1 MSISNRLKG
10 LQSLMQVGSLSSDA
24 WCFSNSISRRLIAL
38 GIISEM
44 QEAIEQLESLNLKLE
59 IELSIE
65 DSEIDFL
72 EWLDFNPDIQCLF
85 HYSEYVENSNNSST
99 INKIPEM
106 FAAYKSTTVTETT
119 TQNISSPQYIL
130 HNSIQ
135 NQNPQYSFGPG
146 GNTYDINSSLHQTT
160 TQIQN
165 QTESQQNQN
174 NQYMYGQNGSNFDID
189 AFLHQTTTQ
198 TQNQTQS
205 QYETQ
210 PLVFNNGSGGSG
222 FVHEQTTETTKTTTT
237 IPIFSQNQFNAQQ
250 SQQNIYGENANLRNF
265 NQTTTT
271 TTTTTTNQNQNGQY
285 QLAQRVGYGT
295 DDGGN
300 INAYEIN
307 GKEIIDNNTNIQ
319 TLDPIV
325 NQTQM
330 TSSVNKAIFNETV
343 NKILQS
349 ENTLPVS
356 YLPEKVNEV
365 IVDTN
370 VRTLPL
376 ITTPNTVSYGTLDPI
391 VHETQTYYTGE
402 NNNINLTG
410 NDMNG
415 FSTGNNI
422 NISSTGN
429 MYDYS
434 SNLNSNIN
442 VNGIINN
449 DINSF
454 GDNNNWFGTTQTTQ
468 TTTTTTTT
476 NYNPNNFNFP
486 LQDGVTTSNQQVQ
499 YGI

>member
-1 MSISNRLKG
+1 
-10 LQSLMQVGSLSSDA
+10 
-24 WCFSNSISRRLIAL
+24 
-38 GIISEM
+38 
-44 QEAIEQLESLNLKLE
+44 
-59 IELSIE
+59 
-65 DSEIDFL
+65 
-72 EWLDFNPDIQCLF
+72 
-85 HYSEYVENSNNSST
+85 
-99 INKIPEM
+99 
-106 FAAYKSTTVTETT
+106 
-119 TQNISSPQYIL
+119 
-130 HNSIQ
+130 
-135 NQNPQYSFGPG
+135 
-146 GNTYDINSSLHQTT
+146 
-160 TQIQN
+160 
-165 QTESQQNQN
+165 
-174 NQYMYGQNGSNFDID
+174 
-189 AFLHQTTTQ
+189 
-198 TQNQTQS
+198 
-205 QYETQ
+205 
-210 PLVFNNGSGGSG
+210 
-222 FVHEQTTETTKTTTT
+222 
-237 IPIFSQNQFNAQQ
+237 
-250 SQQNIYGENANLRNF
+250 
-265 NQTTTT
+265 
-271 TTTTTTNQNQNGQY
+271 
-285 QLAQRVGYGT
+285 
-295 DDGGN
+295 
-300 INAYEIN
+300 
-307 GKEIIDNNTNIQ
+307 
-319 TLDPIV
+319 
-325 NQTQM
+325 M

-415 FSTGNNI
+415 FSTGN
-422 NISSTGN
+422 

-442 VNGIINN
+442 ANGIINN